1 MKARESEKNIRTLIF
16 GVISYVLLH
25 AVINVGG
32 EESLLY
38 NFKNY
43 FWIILLLD
51 VTINLFFDEKISANI
66 SKISNIFGKRD
77 DDSDDDDISPYRLI
91 VPDAKSEDIKEKVET
106 SETSEN
112 KKLKKRKKKD
122 KRQKPSGVTF
132 SNPLTTNS
140 NNFNNNFNDNNRFGS
155 SSNFEGNLSS
165 DFGSNLN
172 GNFDN
177 RGNIENLLEEK
188 LSKGEITNKST
199 PLKLLSN
206 NFSDSESDSD
216 SDSDGDFTTDSEFN
230 KFERS
235 LSL

>member
-51 VTINLFFDEKISANI
+51 LTINLFFDEKISANI
-66 SKISNIFGKRD
+66 SKISNIFGKNK
-77 DDSDDDDISPYRLI
+77 DDSDDDFVSPYRLI
-91 VPDAKSEDIKEKVET
+91 VPDAKSEDIKEKTET
-106 SETSEN
+106 SETS
-112 KKLKKRKKKD
+112 KLKKRKKKD
-122 KRQKPSGVTF
+122 KREKPPSVTF
-132 SNPLTTNS
+132 SNPLTSTND
-140 NNFNNNFNDNNRFGS
+140 NFNNTINDNNRFGS

-199 PLKLLSN
+199 PLNFLSN
-206 NFSDSESDSD
+206 NFSDSESD

>member
-51 VTINLFFDEKISANI
+51 LTINLFFDEKISANI
-66 SKISNIFGKRD
+66 SKISNIFGKNN
-77 DDSDDDDISPYRLI
+77 DDSDDDFVSPYRLI
-91 VPDAKSEDIKEKVET
+91 VPDAKSEDIKEKT
-106 SETSEN
+106 SEIS
-112 KKLKKRKKKD
+112 KLKKRKKKD
-122 KRQKPSGVTF
+122 KRDKPHSVSF
-132 SNPLTTNS
+132 SNPLTTS
-140 NNFNNNFNDNNRFGS
+140 NDNFNNTINDTNRFGS
-155 SSNFEGNLSS
+155 ASNFEGNLSS

-172 GNFDN
+172 VNLDN

-188 LSKGEITNKST
+188 LSKGEIKNKST
-199 PLKLLSN
+199 PLNFLSN
-206 NFSDSESDSD
+206 NFSDSESD

>member
-51 VTINLFFDEKISANI
+51 VTINLFFDEKISTNI

-77 DDSDDDDISPYRLI
+77 DDSDDDDDVSPYRLI
-91 VPDAKSEDIKEKVET
+91 VPDAKSEDIKEKTET
-106 SETSEN
+106 SETTEN
-112 KKLKKRKKKD
+112 KKLKKRKKKE
-122 KRQKPSGVTF
+122 KRQKPPSVTF
-132 SNPLTTNS
+132 SNPLTSIND
-140 NNFNNNFNDNNRFGS
+140 NIINDNNRFGS
-155 SSNFEGNLSS
+155 ANNFEGNLSS

-199 PLKLLSN
+199 PLNFLSN
-206 NFSDSESDSD
+206 NFSDSESD

>member
-66 SKISNIFGKRD
+66 SKISNIFGKNK
-77 DDSDDDDISPYRLI
+77 DDSDDDDDVSPYRLI
-91 VPDAKSEDIKEKVET
+91 VPDAKSEDIKEKAET
-106 SETSEN
+106 TEN
-112 KKLKKRKKKD
+112 KKLKKRKKKE
-122 KRQKPSGVTF
+122 KREKPSGVTF
-132 SNPLTTNS
+132 SNPLTTS
-140 NNFNNNFNDNNRFGS
+140 NDTFNNNFNDNNRFGS
-155 SSNFEGNLSS
+155 ASNFEGNLSS

-199 PLKLLSN
+199 PLNFLSN
-206 NFSDSESDSD
+206 SFSDSESD

>member
-51 VTINLFFDEKISANI
+51 VTINIFFDEKISANI
-66 SKISNIFGKRD
+66 SKISNIFGKNK
-77 DDSDDDDISPYRLI
+77 DDSDDDDDVSPYRLI
-91 VPDAKSEDIKEKVET
+91 VPDAKSEDIKEKISES
-106 SETSEN
+106 SETTEN
-112 KKLKKRKKKD
+112 KKLKKRKKKE
-122 KRQKPSGVTF
+122 KREKPPSVTF
-132 SNPLTTNS
+132 SNPLTSTND
-140 NNFNNNFNDNNRFGS
+140 NLNNNFNDNNRFGS
-155 SSNFEGNLSS
+155 ANNFEGNLSS
-165 DFGSNLN
+165 NFGSNLN
-172 GNFDN
+172 GNLDN

-199 PLKLLSN
+199 PLNFLSN
-206 NFSDSESDSD
+206 NFSDSESD

>member
-51 VTINLFFDEKISANI
+51 LTINLFFDEKISANI
-66 SKISNIFGKRD
+66 SKISNIFGKNK
-77 DDSDDDDISPYRLI
+77 DDSDDDDYVSPYRLI
-91 VPDAKSEDIKEKVET
+91 VPDAKSEDIKEKAEKI
-106 SETSEN
+106 SETTEN

-122 KRQKPSGVTF
+122 KRDKPHSVSF
-132 SNPLTTNS
+132 SNPLTST
-140 NNFNNNFNDNNRFGS
+140 NDNNTINDTNRFGS
-155 SSNFEGNLSS
+155 ASNFEGNLSS
-165 DFGSNLN
+165 DFGSNLI
-172 GNFDN
+172 GNLDN

-199 PLKLLSN
+199 PLNFLSN
-206 NFSDSESDSD
+206 NFSDSESD

>member
-132 SNPLTTNS
+132 SNPLTTN
-140 NNFNNNFNDNNRFGS
+140 NNNLNNNFNDNNRFGS

-199 PLKLLSN
+199 PLNFLSN
-206 NFSDSESDSD
+206 NFSDSESD

>member
-16 GVISYVLLH
+16 GVISYTLLH

-32 EESLLY
+32 QESLLY

-77 DDSDDDDISPYRLI
+77 DDSEDDDISPYRLI
-91 VPDAKSEDIKEKVET
+91 VPDAKSEDIKEKISES
-106 SETSEN
+106 SETTEN

-122 KRQKPSGVTF
+122 KREKPPSVTF
-132 SNPLTTNS
+132 SNPLTSTND
-140 NNFNNNFNDNNRFGS
+140 NFNNTINDNNRFGS
-155 SSNFEGNLSS
+155 ANNFEGNLSS

-172 GNFDN
+172 GNLDN

-199 PLKLLSN
+199 PLNFLSN
-206 NFSDSESDSD
+206 SFSDSESD

>member
-66 SKISNIFGKRD
+66 SKISNIFGKNK
-77 DDSDDDDISPYRLI
+77 DDSDDDDDVSPYRLI
-91 VPDAKSEDIKEKVET
+91 VPDAKSEDIKEKAET
-106 SETSEN
+106 TEN
-112 KKLKKRKKKD
+112 KKLKKRKKKE
-122 KRQKPSGVTF
+122 KREKPSGVTF
-132 SNPLTTNS
+132 SNPLTTS
-140 NNFNNNFNDNNRFGS
+140 NDTFNNNFNDNNRFGS
-155 SSNFEGNLSS
+155 ASNFEGNLSS

-199 PLKLLSN
+199 PLNFLSN
-206 NFSDSESDSD
+206 NFSDSESD

>member
-66 SKISNIFGKRD
+66 SKISNIFGKNK
-77 DDSDDDDISPYRLI
+77 DDSDDDDVSPYRLI
-91 VPDAKSEDIKEKVET
+91 VPDAKSEDIKEKAET
-106 SETSEN
+106 TEN
-112 KKLKKRKKKD
+112 KKLKKRKKKE
-122 KRQKPSGVTF
+122 KREKPSGVTF
-132 SNPLTTNS
+132 SNPLTTS
-140 NNFNNNFNDNNRFGS
+140 NDTFNNNFNDNNRFGS
-155 SSNFEGNLSS
+155 ASNFEGNLSS

-199 PLKLLSN
+199 PLNFLSN
-206 NFSDSESDSD
+206 NFSDSESD